1 MAAVFELLRPHKRAI
16 LQGAFREEA
25 AAASLEL
32 QTAREI
38 LAEVL
43 SIRLADVD
51 EMIAN
56 RFEDGAGREEAGKE
70 KGLWPQEFCLE
81 R

>member
-1 MAAVFELLRPHKRAI
+1 M
-16 LQGAFREEA
+16 QGAFRED
-25 AAASLEL
+25 AASLEL
-32 QTAREI
+32 QTAKEI

-56 RFEDGAGREEAGKE
+56 RFEDGARRKKPERKKGCGRRSSAWSGEAPGRDRV
-70 KGLWPQEFCLE
+70 F